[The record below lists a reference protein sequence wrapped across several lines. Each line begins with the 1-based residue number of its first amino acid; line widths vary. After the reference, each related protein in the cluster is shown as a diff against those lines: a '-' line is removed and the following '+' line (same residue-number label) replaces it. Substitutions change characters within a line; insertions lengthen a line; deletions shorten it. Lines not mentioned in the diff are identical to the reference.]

1 MINSLKQE
9 GALRNLFY
17 CEPRRFSPEF
27 CEEVKKI
34 ASKIKPEDG
43 AVQDNKIENVR
54 RSVIKMLP
62 KHGSVFDDLGRF
74 VVDVNKFF
82 NLDISLLEA
91 LQYTEYDSSYAGHYD
106 LHSDVVWNGSHGHM
120 YDRKL
125 SVTIQLSNKEDYE
138 GGLFCLAL
146 PDGMLVFEEAKEIG
160 TVIAFPSHL
169 PHKVNPVTKGNRKSL
184 VSWAIGPQW
193 R

>member
-1 MINSLKQE
+1 M
-9 GALRNLFY
+9 RNLFY
-17 CEPRRFSPEF
+17 CEPGRFTPEF
-27 CEEVKKI
+27 CEEVKRI
-34 ASKIKPEDG
+34 ASEIEPEKG
-43 AVQDNKIENVR
+43 KSVGNGVSEVR
-54 RSVIKMLP
+54 RSVVKMLP
-62 KHGSVFDDLGRF
+62 QNGSVFDDLGRF

-82 NLDISLLEA
+82 NLDISLLES

-106 LHSDVVWNGSHGHM
+106 LHTDVVWDGSHGQM

-125 SVTIQLSNKEDYE
+125 SVTIQLSNKKDYE
-138 GGLFCLAL
+138 GGLFCLSL
-146 PDGMLVFEEAKEIG
+146 PSGMLEFEEAREIG

-169 PHKVNPVTKGNRKSL
+169 LHKVNPVTKGNRKSL